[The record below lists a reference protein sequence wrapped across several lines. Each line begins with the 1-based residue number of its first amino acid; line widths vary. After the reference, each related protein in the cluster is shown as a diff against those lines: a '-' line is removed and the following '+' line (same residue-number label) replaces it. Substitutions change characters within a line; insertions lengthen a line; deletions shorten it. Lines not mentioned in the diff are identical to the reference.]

1 MAFSR
6 WMAESVKIAWIY
18 FTNVYFNMVLSIQN
32 SPKTLFFGLFFQEKF
47 AKIQSPKA
55 TGHLSFNAHIL
66 VICIIERTYP
76 QGLNALQFQMLFQ
89 IGSWKC

>member
-6 WMAESVKIAWIY
+6 WMAESTKITWIHLK
-18 FTNVYFNMVLSIQN
+18 NAYFNMVLSTQN
-32 SPKTLFFGLFFQEKF
+32 SPETLFSGLVFQEKF

-55 TGHLSFNAHIL
+55 TGHSSLNAHIL
-66 VICIIERTYP
+66 VICIIERIYP

-89 IGSWKC
+89 TGSWKC